1 MGARLLCSPSHDV
14 SGIGQSV
21 QAASVL
27 RQCSGCQGLGGTRAG
42 GMGDRGTGVG
52 DMRDRGALGLG
63 RGGGGGCPPLTGHT
77 SPSSSSETSKAAIL
91 EK

>member
-1 MGARLLCSPSHDV
+1 MCAPSHDV

-21 QAASVL
+21 QAASVV
-27 RQCSGCQGLGGTRAG
+27 RQCSGCQGLRGTGAG
-42 GMGDRGTGVG
+42 GMEDRGTGVG
-52 DMRDRGALGLG
+52 DMRDGGHWGGARGR
-63 RGGGGGCPPLTGHT
+63 RGVPPLTGLTGHT